1 MNIDVTTP
9 VDIKTQLQDLTAA
22 LNRLN
27 RNMDKV
33 IEEVYRLGYKNGFQ
47 DAAEV
52 VVKELYGNEDDED
65 VQDLPF

>member
-1 MNIDVTTP
+1 MDVDLTEP
-9 VDIKTQLQDLTAA
+9 VNIKTQLQDLTTA
-22 LNRLN
+22 LNHLN

-33 IEEVYRLGYKNGFQ
+33 IEEVYRLGYKDGFQ
-47 DAAEV
+47 DAAEA